1 MSSST
6 SSTTY
11 IPHPVSATPTCVAVY
26 GHKCSASTAP
36 CAMRLI
42 REFLSVGIDVE
53 FEEELFLHLQHDA
66 ASEAELLERV
76 GKFCS
81 LPRNAAMAISLGGD
95 GTFLR
100 TVEKLGRQ
108 SVPVLGINTGRLG
121 FLADVAASEIETAVN
136 RIASGSYEVAQRSLI
151 AFEAPGMPSPLYPF
165 ALNEVAVL
173 KHDNSSL
180 IEVETR
186 VDGRLLTTYVADG
199 LVVSTPTGSTGY
211 ALSAGGPI
219 LSPDSS
225 TLCLAPVAP
234 HSLTMRP
241 VVLSDDVVL
250 RLCVK
255 SRTGRFLVALDG
267 RSCSMEAGREIVL
280 RKADYSVQVV
290 RMQGSDFFHTLR
302 CKMMWGLDQRY

>member
-1 MSSST
+1 
-6 SSTTY
+6 
-11 IPHPVSATPTCVAVY
+11 
-26 GHKCSASTAP
+26 
-36 CAMRLI
+36 MRLI
-42 REFLSVGIDVE
+42 RELLSVGIDVE

-66 ASEAELLERV
+66 ASDAELLERV
-76 GKFCS
+76 EVFSSC
-81 LPRNAAMAISLGGD
+81 PRNARMAISLGGD

-108 SVPVLGINTGRLG
+108 CLPVLGINTGRLG
-121 FLADVAASEIETAVN
+121 FLADVAASEIEHAVSQ
-136 RIASGSYEVAQRSLI
+136 IASGSYEVAQRSLI
-151 AFEAPGMPSPLYPF
+151 AFEAPGISSSLYPF
-165 ALNEVAVL
+165 ALNEV
-173 KHDNSSL
+173 L

-267 RSCSMEAGREIVL
+267 RSCSMEAGQEIVL

-302 CKMMWGLDQRY
+302 CKMMWGVDQRY

>member
-1 MSSST
+1 MQSSATPS
-6 SSTTY
+6 
-11 IPHPVSATPTCVAVY
+11 IPHSVSAVPTCVAVY

-42 REFLSVGIDVE
+42 RELLSVGIDVE
-53 FEEELFLHLQHDA
+53 FEEELFLHLQHDV
-66 ASEAELLERV
+66 ASDAKLLERV
-76 GKFCS
+76 EVFSSC
-81 LPRNAAMAISLGGD
+81 PRNARMAISLGGD

-108 SVPVLGINTGRLG
+108 CLPVLGINTGRLG
-121 FLADVAASEIETAVN
+121 FLADVAASEIEHAVSQ
-136 RIASGSYEVAQRSLI
+136 IASGSYEVAQRSLI
-151 AFEAPGMPSPLYPF
+151 VFEAPGISSSLYPF

-267 RSCSMEAGREIVL
+267 RSCSMEAGQEIVL

-302 CKMMWGLDQRY
+302 CKMMWGVDQRY

>member
-1 MSSST
+1 M
-6 SSTTY
+6 
-11 IPHPVSATPTCVAVY
+11 
-26 GHKCSASTAP
+26 
-36 CAMRLI
+36 
-42 REFLSVGIDVE
+42 
-53 FEEELFLHLQHDA
+53 
-66 ASEAELLERV
+66 
-76 GKFCS
+76 
-81 LPRNAAMAISLGGD
+81 
-95 GTFLR
+95 
-100 TVEKLGRQ
+100 
-108 SVPVLGINTGRLG
+108 
-121 FLADVAASEIETAVN
+121 
-136 RIASGSYEVAQRSLI
+136 AQRSLI
-151 AFEAPGMPSPLYPF
+151 AFEAPGISSSLYPF

-241 VVLSDDVVL
+241 VVL

-267 RSCSMEAGREIVL
+267 RSCSMEAGQEIVL

-302 CKMMWGLDQRY
+302 CKMMWGVDQRY